1 MRRLLAAVVS
11 VIVPACSA
19 AGPAGPAGPGG
30 DDAAPD
36 AGTQVGVDDRV
47 RDYDAIA
54 YALRAH
60 FDWDARRLFAVED
73 VTVALAAGIAPQ
85 IELDSKVEVSRVFA
99 GDQALTWTADAA
111 AQILHVDLTPLAPV
125 AGAPVTFS
133 IEYQAPTSGAFIAS
147 HGRIDDPITSRVVY
161 TDSEPNRGVGWLVAN
176 HHPADRARFSVELT
190 VAEGEDVIAN
200 GERVRDEVHD
210 GTRVIGY
217 AIDQPIPTYIMAF
230 AAGELEHHD
239 RAGRVPLSIWFRRG
253 VLVDAETHLEI
264 LAAQLAAFEPLI
276 GAYPWARY
284 AVVLLPEFPAGGM
297 ENATITFNSE
307 PIGQGHIGF
316 ATNAHELAHHWF
328 GDWVTMRRFED
339 AWFKEGMATLMQWEA
354 GRAHDDPGRSGRLF
368 GNFFSF
374 DPADAIVDPTLLGI
388 SKYTSGIYDR
398 AAWMINQI
406 RARVG
411 DDAFWQS
418 LRALLAAHALD
429 SIDGETFVR
438 SFAPALDEATIA
450 QILATLPR
458 KVAPALAVT
467 VTTNASDR
475 LVTLTLSDPA
485 GAVIAPMTFT
495 VVDAAG
501 VAATPQALVTGVPLQ
516 LTVPLGGYLA
526 PDEAGVHV
534 SIGGSIELDGS
545 TGDFF
550 ALFLPSTPAAVTALT
565 SRSPVHQERE
575 LASWVLPVDDTGLA
589 AFYAALDSRTARQS
603 AENDACQNIPFIIG
617 QGSDPGGWITALT
630 PILRSPAVPLF
641 DTAHGVCGPAL
652 GNAVFGD
659 ELAAMVT
666 AITAANAERFLYLIS
681 FDYGPARTFDL
692 LSSVVTDAPSLLI
705 RDRAL
710 TRLAIQASTGGGY
723 SALPDAEAPR
733 WRSFFHARLV
743 EARSTTRFLAAW
755 SGAVALVDDAAPAVA
770 GAALHALPFFEFQQR
785 QLVCDAFHLAQQVR
799 PAAFDELVA
808 AAQPINTLAPSA
820 AAAVADPTV
829 CDQLQ
834 ARALRAAPRQRPVS
848 AAQGQ
853 VGATW
858 PSEPVETKASA
869 MKRPVPILSH
879 RVDVP

>member
-1 MRRLLAAVVS
+1 MSRLRVAVVS
-11 VIVPACSA
+11 VIVTACSA
-19 AGPAGPAGPGG
+19 GGHGTQPPGG
-30 DDAAPD
+30 PDAGNGPQVD
-36 AGTQVGVDDRV
+36 AGTQGGADDRV

-54 YALRAH
+54 YALRGH
-60 FDWDARRLFAVED
+60 FDWDARRLFATED
-73 VTVALAAGIAPQ
+73 VTLSLNPGTAAEV
-85 IELDSKVEVSRVFA
+85 ELDSKVEVARVFA

-111 AQILHVDLTPLAPV
+111 TQTLHVDLRPLAPV
-125 AGAPVTFS
+125 AGTPVTFS

-161 TDSEPNRGVGWLVAN
+161 TDSEPNRGVAWLVAN
-176 HHPADRARFSVELT
+176 HHPADRARFAVELT
-190 VAEGEDVIAN
+190 VPAGEDVIAN

-253 VLVDAETHLEI
+253 VQVDAETHLDI

-276 GAYPWARY
+276 GPYPWARY
-284 AVVLLPEFPAGGM
+284 AVVLMPEFPAGGM

-307 PIGQGHIGF
+307 PIGQGHISF

-339 AWFKEGMATLMQWEA
+339 AWFKEGMATVMQWEA
-354 GRAHDDPGRSGRLF
+354 GRAHDDPGHSGRLF
-368 GNFFSF
+368 GNFFAF
-374 DPADAIVDPTLLGI
+374 DPADAIVDPDLSGI

-411 DDAFWQS
+411 DDVFWAS
-418 LRALLAAHALD
+418 LRAMLAAHALD

-458 KVAPALAVT
+458 KVAPTLAAT
-467 VTTNASDR
+467 VTTSASER
-475 LVTLTLSDPA
+475 RVTLKLSDPA

-501 VAATPQALVTGVPLQ
+501 VAAPPQALTAGAPLE
-516 LTVPLGGYLA
+516 LTIPVGGYLA

-534 SIGGSIELDGS
+534 SLGDGIALDGNAS
-545 TGDFF
+545 DFF
-550 ALFLPSTPAAVTALT
+550 ALFLPSTAAAIATMT

-575 LASWVLPVDDTGLA
+575 LASWVLPVDEAGLA

-603 AENDACQNIPFIIG
+603 AESDACQNIPFVVG
-617 QGSDPGGWITALT
+617 QGNDPAGWITALT
-630 PILRSPAVPLF
+630 PILRSPAVPVF
-641 DTAHGVCGPAL
+641 DQGHGACGAAL
-652 GNAVFGD
+652 GTAVFGD
-659 ELAAMVT
+659 ELAAMVN
-666 AITAANAERFLYLIS
+666 AITAANAERFLYLIG
-681 FDYGPARTFDL
+681 FDYGPARSFDL
-692 LSSVVTDAPSLLI
+692 LSRVVTDAPSLLV

-710 TRLAIQASTGGGY
+710 TRLVSQARTGSAY
-723 SALPDAEAPR
+723 SALSDSEAPR

-755 SGAVALVDDAAPAVA
+755 SGAVALLDDAAPAVA
-770 GAALHALPFFEFQQR
+770 GAALHALPLFEFQQR
-785 QLVCDAFHLAQQVR
+785 QVVCDAFHLAQQAR

-808 AAQPINTLAPSA
+808 AAQPINTLAASA
-820 AAAVADPTV
+820 AAALANPAL
-829 CDQLQ
+829 CDALQ
-834 ARALRAAPRQRPVS
+834 ARRSAPRV
-848 AAQGQ
+848 
-853 VGATW
+853 
-858 PSEPVETKASA
+858 
-869 MKRPVPILSH
+869 L
-879 RVDVP
+879 VDSPAGLQAR